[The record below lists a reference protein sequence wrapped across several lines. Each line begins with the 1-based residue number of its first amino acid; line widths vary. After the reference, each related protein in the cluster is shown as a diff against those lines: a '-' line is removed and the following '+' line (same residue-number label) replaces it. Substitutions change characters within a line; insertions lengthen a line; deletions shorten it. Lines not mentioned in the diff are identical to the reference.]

1 MLKGAIFENDEFLST
16 ICQITVS
23 SDFFPIFNCVDS
35 DSYPEYGSGSTQ
47 LLNTDLIWI
56 QIPDTGSKTNFRNF
70 LLRAT
75 GKNGTDAA
83 RLI

>member
-1 MLKGAIFENDEFLST
+1 MMNFCQQFVKSPSVQTFFLFL
-16 ICQITVS
+16 IVWIRIRIRNM
-23 SDFFPIFNCVDS
+23 DPD
-35 DSYPEYGSGSTQ
+35 